1 VDELKPWIT
10 FQDNLCYHFKVPRL
24 LAEALT
30 HKSYAH
36 EQSMNPGL
44 FAHNERME
52 FLGDA
57 VLDLAVS
64 HMLMHRDFRA
74 TEGELSKRRA
84 ALVNEESLAHLAR
97 KAGLPDFI
105 ILGKGE
111 RNTGGREKDSILSST
126 FEAVIGAIYLD
137 GGFDPA
143 LKVLERLM
151 SPLIDD
157 TELIKNGFDKDYKTR
172 LQELLQGKFKTPPHY
187 ELEGAT
193 GPDHQKTFRVRVL
206 MGERVLGTGEG
217 HSKKE
222 AEQNAAQ
229 RALEE
234 MMS

>member
-1 VDELKPWIT
+1 MDETKPWIT
-10 FQDNLCYHFKVPRL
+10 FQENLNYHFKVPRL

-84 ALVNEESLAHLAR
+84 SLVNEESLALLAR
-97 KAGLPDFI
+97 KVGLHDFI

-111 RNTGGREKDSILSST
+111 RNTNGAQKDSILSST

-137 GGFDPA
+137 GNFENA
-143 LKVLERLM
+143 LKVLETLIA
-151 SPLIDD
+151 PLIDNTD
-157 TELIKNGFDKDYKTR
+157 LAKSGFDKDYKTR
-172 LQELLQGKFKTPPHY
+172 LQELLQGKFKTAPRY
-187 ELEGAT
+187 ELEGAS
-193 GPDHQKTFRVRVL
+193 GPDHQKTFKVRVM
-206 MGERVLGTGEG
+206 MGDRVLGSGEG

-222 AEQNAAQ
+222 AEQHAAQ
-229 RALEE
+229 KALEE
-234 MMS
+234 MI